1 LARRGGATVAPKIEF
16 SSGTLKAESRLSGKG
31 SVQEMGPVVA
41 NKAQDEAAL
50 VRAARDGDRLAFA
63 ALYDRYKRLVH
74 GIILAQVSPHIA
86 EDLVQDVF
94 ERALRQITK
103 LRDENAFS
111 GWLIAI
117 ARNRARDNFRRETP
131 HDRLPEWLAGP
142 ERTSA
147 QVEAAAALQA
157 ILKLPEAYRETLL
170 LRLVEGM
177 TGPEIAE
184 RVGITPESV
193 RVNLHRG
200 MRLLREQLERHGKR

>member
-1 LARRGGATVAPKIEF
+1 MR
-16 SSGTLKAESRLSGKG
+16 
-31 SVQEMGPVVA
+31 EMGPVVA
-41 NKAQDEAAL
+41 STTQDEAAL
-50 VRAARDGDRLAFA
+50 VRAARAGDRLAFG
-63 ALYDRYKRLVH
+63 ALYDRYKRVVH
-74 GIILAQVSPHIA
+74 AIILARTPTHIA

-111 GWLIAI
+111 GWLMAI
-117 ARNRARDNFRRETP
+117 ARNRARDSFRRETP
-131 HDRLPEWLAGP
+131 HDELPEWLSEP
-142 ERTSA
+142 ERASA

-157 ILKLPEAYRETLL
+157 IRDLPEHYRETLL

-200 MRLLREQLERHGKR
+200 MKLLREQLERRGKQ